1 MAAWIF
7 DLYGQGES
15 RAHME
20 KGKKVMIAM
29 SGGVDSSVAAYL
41 MKRQGYQC
49 IGATMHLYRGE
60 QSGSDSD
67 VEDAMAV
74 AEAMDMPHY
83 VFDFQKEFEQQV
95 MKRFVETYA
104 AGATPNPCIICNR
117 YMKFEKLM
125 EEMLKLGCEYVATG
139 HYARIAYD
147 DMSGRYLLKKG
158 VDAAKDQS
166 YVLYHLTQKQLAH
179 TLFPL
184 GEYKKEE
191 IRELAEKQGFSNAH
205 KSDSQDICFVRDGDY
220 ARFIEEYSGIK
231 FPEGDFVLEDG
242 TVMGRHKG
250 IIRYTIGQRRGLGLA
265 LPEPLYV
272 CGRNMEK
279 NQVVLGKNENLFTTA
294 FTAGDVNWILG
305 KPPSDSFRC
314 QVKIRYKQQEAWAA
328 VTPIS
333 GDTIKVEF
341 DEPQRG
347 IANGQAAVMYD
358 GDVVLG
364 GGTIL

>member
-1 MAAWIF
+1 IC
-7 DLYGQGES
+7 
-15 RAHME
+15 
-20 KGKKVMIAM
+20 V
-29 SGGVDSSVAAYL
+29 
-41 MKRQGYQC
+41 
-49 IGATMHLYRGE
+49 GATMKLYMGE
-60 QSGSDSD
+60 QTASDSD
-67 VEDAMAV
+67 AEDARAV
-74 AEAMDMPHY
+74 AEAMGMTHY

-95 MKRFVETYA
+95 IKRFVETYA

-125 EEMLKLGCEYVATG
+125 EEMYKFGCDYVVTG

-147 DMSGRYLLKKG
+147 DKSGRYLLKKG
-158 VDAAKDQS
+158 IDAAKDQS
-166 YVLYHLTQKQLAH
+166 YVLYNLTQEQLAH

-184 GEYKKEE
+184 GEYQKEE

-220 ARFIEEYSGIK
+220 ARFIEEYSGMN

-250 IIRYTIGQRRGLGLA
+250 IIRYTIGQRRGLGLS

-272 CGRNMEK
+272 CGRSMEK
-279 NQVVLGKNENLFTTA
+279 NQVVLGKNDRLFTTA
-294 FTAGDVNWILG
+294 FTAGDVNWISAEPL
-305 KPPSDSFRC
+305 SDSFRC
-314 QVKIRYKQQEAWAA
+314 KVKIRYKQQEAWAT
-328 VTPIS
+328 VTPLSEDSIR
-333 GDTIKVEF
+333 VEF

-347 IANGQAAVMYD
+347 ITNGQAAVLYD
-358 GDVVLG
+358 GDVVMG

>member
-1 MAAWIF
+1 
-7 DLYGQGES
+7 
-15 RAHME
+15 ME
-20 KGKKVMIAM
+20 KGTKAMIAM

-41 MKRQGYQC
+41 MKEQGYIC
-49 IGATMHLYRGE
+49 VGATMKLYMGE
-60 QSGSDSD
+60 QTASDSD
-67 VEDAMAV
+67 AEDARAV
-74 AEAMDMPHY
+74 AEAMGMTHY

-95 MKRFVETYA
+95 IKRFVETYA

-125 EEMLKLGCEYVATG
+125 EEMYKFGCDYVVTG

-147 DMSGRYLLKKG
+147 DKSGRYLLKKG
-158 VDAAKDQS
+158 IDAAKDQS
-166 YVLYHLTQKQLAH
+166 YVLYNLTQEQLAH

-184 GEYKKEE
+184 GEYQKEE

-220 ARFIEEYSGIK
+220 ARFIEEYSGMN
-231 FPEGDFVLEDG
+231 FPEGDFVLEDV

-250 IIRYTIGQRRGLGLA
+250 IIRYTIGQRRGLGLS

-272 CGRNMEK
+272 CGRSMEK
-279 NQVVLGKNENLFTTA
+279 NQVVLGKNDRLFTTA
-294 FTAGDVNWILG
+294 FTAGDVNWISAEPL
-305 KPPSDSFRC
+305 SDSFRC
-314 QVKIRYKQQEAWAA
+314 KVKIRYKQQEAWAT
-328 VTPIS
+328 VTPLSEDSIR
-333 GDTIKVEF
+333 VEF

-347 IANGQAAVMYD
+347 ITNGQAAVLYD
-358 GDVVLG
+358 GDVVMG